1 MTTVDLKNILI
12 HKIAG
17 INDKS
22 FLNAIKKIIEAKEE
36 AIIYKTNTEQRKRIK
51 EGNEQILRGE
61 YYTNKQVE
69 NNIDKWLAEK

>member
-22 FLNAIKKIIEAKEE
+22 FLNAIKTIIEVKEE
-36 AIIYKTNTEQRKRIK
+36 AIIYHTNTEQKKRIK
-51 EGNEQILRGE
+51 EGKEQIAREE
-61 YYTNKQVE
+61 YFTNEQVE
-69 NNIDKWLAEK
+69 NNIDDLQ

>member
-22 FLNAIKKIIEAKEE
+22 FLNAIKTIIEAKEE
-36 AIIYKTNTEQRKRIK
+36 STIYKTSLEQRKKIK
-51 EGNEQILRGE
+51 EGTEQIAKGE
-61 YYTNKQVE
+61 YFSNQQVE
-69 NNIDKWLAEK
+69 NNINKWLAEE

>member
-51 EGNEQILRGE
+51 EGKEQILRGE